1 MWNGPVQVV
10 SMTCMTFD
18 EVGAP
23 ARLSGGPSPAL
34 TFQWSILSLWQY
46 SELLI

>member
-1 MWNGPVQVV
+1 MKVV
-10 SMTCMTFD
+10 IMTCMTFD

-23 ARLSGGPSPAL
+23 ARLSGGPSPA
-34 TFQWSILSLWQY
+34 TNIPVVLWQY